1 MKKGIRKILAAML
14 SAAMVVSVFPSSVT
28 AAPENAETAGATQ
41 EEQTEAAAEPAEE
54 SVQPEETAET
64 AAQDSE
70 EAEQPEA
77 AFRMNAAATLK
88 AVERECMEEE
98 GKI

>member
-41 EEQTEAAAEPAEE
+41 EEQAAAEPAEE
-54 SVQPEETAET
+54 SVQPEETAEA
-64 AAQDSE
+64 AAQD
-70 EAEQPEA
+70 
-77 AFRMNAAATLK
+77 
-88 AVERECMEEE
+88 
-98 GKI
+98 